1 MKQSR
6 IIILGLL
13 MLASMASAQTDTLTI
28 GQCRE
33 LALKH
38 NKELKSADLLTMQAQ
53 HTRKSTRAMFFP
65 DISLNGFAA
74 YSNGS
79 GALGLDLTPMLGM
92 AGAVLDGLHG
102 AGTSAYIAQK
112 YGDLIPKEFDIDV
125 ETGWMYG
132 GHIMLKQPIFMGG
145 KIVAGYRMSRLAV
158 LMGEKN
164 RVKTEAEVI
173 EKADHAYATLVKA
186 NELKV
191 VAEKY
196 KELLVELDRNVESA
210 VRHGMRLENDRMKVQ
225 VKLNDA
231 DLQIRR
237 AENGIRLAT
246 MNLCHVIGSPLTE
259 RPKVS
264 NQYPAVDDACL
275 LMGDDVTTR
284 PEYSLLDYQVQM
296 AEQRE
301 KVVRSEMLPQLALLA
316 TYGYANGIKVM
327 DKTLL
332 DSWSFTGGVTL
343 SVPLFHFGERYHKL
357 KTAKLK
363 KEQAM
368 VERDDKVEMM
378 RLELAQCA
386 NNLDEARLECE
397 LAEKALGQAEINM
410 QLSHKQYL
418 AGTETL
424 SDYLEA
430 QLLWQQ
436 AYQTRIDANFRHYL
450 SSVGYLKAAGRLV
463 TGGAVE

>member
-1 MKQSR
+1 MKYSR
-6 IIILGLL
+6 LMILGLSL
-13 MLASMASAQTDTLTI
+13 FAGMAFAQTDTLTI
-28 GQCRE
+28 EQCRE

-38 NKELKSADLLTMQAQ
+38 NKELKSADLLTLQAR
-53 HTRKSTRAMFFP
+53 HTRKSTRALFFP

-79 GALGLDLTPMLGM
+79 GAVGLDLTPMLGM
-92 AGAVLDGLHG
+92 AGAVIDGLHG
-102 AGTSAYIAQK
+102 AGTSAYLTQK
-112 YGDLIPKEFDIDV
+112 YGSLIPKELDV
-125 ETGWMYG
+125 DLEMGWMFG
-132 GHIMLKQPIFMGG
+132 GHLMLKQPIFMGG
-145 KIVAGYRMSRLAV
+145 KIIAGYRMSRLGV

-164 RVKTEAEVI
+164 RIKTEAEVI
-173 EKADHAYATLVKA
+173 EKADNAYATLVKA
-186 NELKV
+186 KELKT

-196 KELLVELDRNVESA
+196 KSLLLELDRNVESA
-210 VRHGMRLENDRMKVQ
+210 VRHGMSLENDRMKVQ

-231 DLQIRR
+231 ELQIRR

-259 RPKVS
+259 SPTVS
-264 NQYPAVDDACL
+264 SRYPAVDDAGML
-275 LMGDDVTTR
+275 LGDDITLR
-284 PEYSLLDYQVQM
+284 PEYAMLDYQLQM
-296 AEQRE
+296 AEQKE
-301 KVVRSEMLPQLALLA
+301 KMVRGEMLPQLALLA

-327 DKTLL
+327 DQTLL
-332 DSWSFTGGVTL
+332 DSWNFAGGVTL

-357 KTAKLK
+357 KVAKLK
-363 KEQAM
+363 KEQARIEM
-368 VERDDKVEMM
+368 EDKVEMM

-397 LAEKALGQAEINM
+397 LAEKSLQQAERNM
-410 QLSHKQYL
+410 QLSYKQYL

-436 AYQTRIDANFRHYL
+436 AYQTRIDANFQHYL

-463 TGGAVE
+463 SGTE